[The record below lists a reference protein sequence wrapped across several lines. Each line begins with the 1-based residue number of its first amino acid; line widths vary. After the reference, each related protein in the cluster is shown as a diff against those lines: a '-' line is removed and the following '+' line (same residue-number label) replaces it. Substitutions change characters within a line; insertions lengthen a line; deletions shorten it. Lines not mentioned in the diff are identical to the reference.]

1 MNLIEHLMAHGG
13 IVRLSVLRR
22 RRIDTSELPSG
33 VRRYRGV
40 VYLSDVIST
49 VQAHAEAHNAVV
61 TCVSA
66 AREHGLPVLGQGDG
80 GRTHLAVPHNRPT
93 RSSSRGRPGAVSIH
107 RERNRIL
114 TDPLRPWLADVP
126 TTLARAIIC
135 LPLYEAVAMLDA
147 AWFSG
152 LWQPDDVIIPL
163 RGPTSSVMRQAVVR
177 SRRRARSILE
187 TFARLILED
196 AGIEVVEGVFI
207 PGVGEV
213 DMIVFGRLVLE
224 TDGWEFHCSPGQRAL
239 DLARDRR
246 LVAAGYVVLRFDYH
260 TVMDDPQ
267 HFVADVLAARGHAL
281 SLPAPDAPWIHG
293 QSTGGWS

>member
-1 MNLIEHLMAHGG
+1 MDLIEHLMNHGG

-22 RRIDTSELPSG
+22 RRIDTSELPPG

-40 VYLSDVIST
+40 VYLTDV
-49 VQAHAEAHNAVV
+49 VPPAHAHAEAHNAVV

-66 AREHGLPVLGQGDG
+66 ASEHGLPVLGRGDD

-93 RSSSRGRPGAVSIH
+93 RSSRASTGAVTIH

-114 TDPLRPWLADVP
+114 TDPRRPWLADVP
-126 TTLARAIIC
+126 TTLTRAITC

-152 LWQPDDVIIPL
+152 LWQPDDVVIPL
-163 RGPTSSVMRQAVVR
+163 RGPTSSLMRQAVAR

-207 PGVGEV
+207 QGVGEV

-224 TDGWEFHCSPGQRAL
+224 TDGWRFHSTPGQRAL

-267 HFVADVLAARGHAL
+267 HFVAEVLAAREHAL
-281 SLPAPDAPWIHG
+281 SLPAPHEPGSHG
-293 QSTGGWS
+293 YPAGRWN